1 MKSLFTSGIPSST
14 PLTEDIIKQVV
25 HSSLASDLLA
35 LSSAFSPLGM
45 SGKSKRSIDSG
56 ASNHMTGLQ
65 YFIPALS
72 W

>member
-14 PLTEDIIKQVV
+14 PLTEDIKQVV